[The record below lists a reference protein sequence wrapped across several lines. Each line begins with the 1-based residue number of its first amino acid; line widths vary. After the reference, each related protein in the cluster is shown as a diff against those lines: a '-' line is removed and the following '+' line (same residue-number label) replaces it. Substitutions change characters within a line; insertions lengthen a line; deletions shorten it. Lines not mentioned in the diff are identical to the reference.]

1 MSKHNDLIMELLDE
15 ILRDVVTHDEEEK
28 HEEEKPHKEPPTE
41 TKGFESL
48 VSAEEYEAI
57 KELKK
62 ALDNCIDVH
71 NNNVMLMSSARKIGN
86 LTPYARIQYSILS
99 DVIGVAVTSI
109 NIMHGIHVFDKESI
123 DEMVKEHDC
132 DSVEELERELSMM
145 LLAKKMKG

>member
-1 MSKHNDLIMELLDE
+1 MSKHNDDLIMELLDE
-15 ILRDVVTHDEEEK
+15 ILRGVTHDEEEK
-28 HEEEKPHKEPPTE
+28 HKEEKPHKEPPTE
-41 TKGFESL
+41 TKDFESL

-62 ALDNCIDVH
+62 ALDNYIDVH

-99 DVIGVAVTSI
+99 DVIDVAVTSI

-132 DSVEELERELSMM
+132 DSVEELERKLSMM
-145 LLAKKMKG
+145 LLVKKMKG

>member
-15 ILRDVVTHDEEEK
+15 ILSDVTHDEEEK
-28 HEEEKPHKEPPTE
+28 HEEETPHEEPPTE

-62 ALDNCIDVH
+62 ALDNYIDVH
-71 NNNVMLMSSARKIGN
+71 NNNVMSSARKIGN

-99 DVIGVAVTSI
+99 DVVEDAMTSL
-109 NIMHGIHVFDKESI
+109 NIMYGIHTIDKEYI
-123 DEMVKEHDC
+123 NDIMKETGC
-132 DSVEELERELSMM
+132 NSVEEFERKISMNI
-145 LLAKKMKG
+145 LFKKIKG